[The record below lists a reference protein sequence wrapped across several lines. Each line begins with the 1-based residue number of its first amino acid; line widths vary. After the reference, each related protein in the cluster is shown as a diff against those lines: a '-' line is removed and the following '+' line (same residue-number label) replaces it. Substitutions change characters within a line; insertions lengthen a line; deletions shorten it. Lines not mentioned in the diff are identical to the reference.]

1 MTTERRPNF
10 PIPPLAAPG
19 KSAASGVD
27 GVDLNWS
34 EWHPTAQGDIGGVGG
49 SVMGDHMPVGGS
61 GDMAGSGAGVTRTAV
76 SADCSALHSTTQIG
90 AFGATMPQ
98 GIKARRFRGSPAT
111 PAATDPESDGK
122 PLLSRSST
130 LLRRDCTMLRN

>member
-34 EWHPTAQGDIGGVGG
+34 EWHPTAQGDIGVFGG

-76 SADCSALHSTTQIG
+76 SADCSALHSTTQVG
-90 AFGATMPQ
+90 ALGTLPE
-98 GIKARRFRGSPAT
+98 GIKASRSGASPVT
-111 PAATDPESDGK
+111 PASAEPERDCK
-122 PLLSRSST
+122 PLSSRSSMV
-130 LLRRDCTMLRN
+130 LRRDCTPMRN